1 MEECASVCK
10 REDGV
15 TEAKPQFEKQVVS
28 QFNHLLKR
36 GFHPNRAAAYA
47 LKLVSKTGV
56 QDDCAAQGG
65 QRDIGTGNC
74 ETPPCM
80 CLLKC

>member
-1 MEECASVCK
+1 MEECANVCN

-15 TEAKPQFEKQVVS
+15 TEASSQFEKQVVS
-28 QFNHLLKR
+28 QFKTLIKR

-56 QDDCAAQGG
+56 
-65 QRDIGTGNC
+65 
-74 ETPPCM
+74 
-80 CLLKC
+80 